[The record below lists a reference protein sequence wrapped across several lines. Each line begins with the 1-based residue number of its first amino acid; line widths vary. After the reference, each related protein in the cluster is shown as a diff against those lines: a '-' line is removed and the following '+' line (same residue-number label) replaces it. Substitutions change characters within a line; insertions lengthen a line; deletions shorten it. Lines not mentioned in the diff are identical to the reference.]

1 MNSATLQFALEQLAL
16 LRELVDE
23 RGVEHVTLE
32 KAPIAQ
38 CPEGL
43 SIYTLRLAIPVAAD
57 GDDDA
62 T

>member
-1 MNSATLQFALEQLAL
+1 MNSATLQFAFNQLAL
-16 LRELVDE
+16 LRKLVDE
-23 RGVEHVTLE
+23 RGVEHVTFE

-57 GDDDA
+57 GDNDER
-62 T
+62 